1 MSVQACIYED
11 AREAAVHCAA
21 KILEL
26 LEGVLVENPR
36 ATLAISG
43 GSTPKLMFQEL
54 AKARFDWSRV
64 YLFWVDERG
73 VPPTDPQSNY
83 KLAKEAWLDPAGFPS
98 GNVHRIQAERDPEL
112 AARLYATEIREF
124 FQLAPGQMPRFDI
137 IHQGVGPDAHTASLF
152 PGQPLIDDDKD
163 LVAAVYVEKFQQ
175 WRITLLPGVL
185 RAAKTTVM
193 LVAGED
199 KAEALRSVLHE
210 PYNPKKYP
218 AQLVNGEGR
227 NVLWFLDRAAAKGM
241 E

>member
-11 AREAAVHCAA
+11 AQEAAARCAA
-21 KILEL
+21 RILEL
-26 LEGVLVENPR
+26 LEGALAASPQ

-54 AKARFDWSRV
+54 AKTRFDWSRV
-64 YLFWVDERG
+64 HLFWVDERG

-83 KLAKEAWLDPAGFPS
+83 KLAKEAWLDPAGFPG
-98 GNVHRIQAERDPEL
+98 GNVHRIQAEREPEL
-112 AARLYATEIREF
+112 AARLYATEIRQF
-124 FQLAPGQMPRFDI
+124 FQLAPGEMPRFDV

-185 RAAKTTVM
+185 RAANTTVM
-193 LVAGED
+193 LVGGED
-199 KAEALRSVLHE
+199 KAEALRSILHE
-210 PYNPKKYP
+210 RYDPKRYP
-218 AQLVNGEGR
+218 AQLVNLDGR
-227 NVLWFLDRAAAKGM
+227 NVQWFLDRAAAKGM

>member
-11 AREAAVHCAA
+11 AQEAATHCAA
-21 KILEL
+21 RILEL
-26 LEGVLVENPR
+26 LECALAATPR

-43 GSTPKLMFQEL
+43 GSTPKLMFQDL
-54 AKARFDWSRV
+54 AKAPFDWSRV
-64 YLFWVDERG
+64 HVFWVDERG
-73 VPPTDPQSNY
+73 VPPTDAQSNY
-83 KLAKEAWLDPAGFPS
+83 KLAKEIWLADFPS

-112 AARLYATEIREF
+112 AAQLYATEIREF
-124 FQLAPGQMPRFDI
+124 FQLAPGEMPRFDI

-193 LVAGED
+193 LVAGGD
-199 KAEALRSVLHE
+199 KAEALRSVLHQ

-218 AQLVNGEGR
+218 AQIVNGAGR
-227 NVLWFLDRAAAKGM
+227 NVLWFLDRAAAKG
-241 E
+241 